1 MKATRAALF
10 AASLVLVS
18 GAPVGAGETTT
29 APTSL
34 ALGAKAPMA
43 TTKMKTAGG
52 KEVSIADVKGAKGTL
67 VVFTC
72 NACPW
77 AKKWESRIVQLG
89 NDAGKKGIGMIAIN
103 SNDPNVNAADGYDE
117 MVVRSK
123 ERGMK
128 FAYAYDAT
136 SGIARAFGATRTPE
150 AFLFDASGKLVYHGT
165 IDDNADDATA
175 VKDPYLANAVNAV
188 AGGKAVPVAE
198 TKALGCGIK
207 FRGSGKTAS

>member
-1 MKATRAALF
+1 MKATRAALL

-18 GAPVGAGETTT
+18 GAPASAGET
-29 APTSL
+29 ASL

-77 AKKWESRIVQLG
+77 AKKWESRIVELG

-103 SNDPNVNAADGYDE
+103 SNDPSVNADDSYAV
-117 MVVRSK
+117 MQTRAK

-136 SGIARAFGATRTPE
+136 SGVARAFGATRTPE

-165 IDDNADDATA
+165 IDDNADDAAA

-207 FRGSGKTAS
+207 FRSNGKSAS